1 MVVKSFNVYG
11 LRSRRTRRDAAVALA
26 GSLCWV
32 GCSSARFLSES
43 QGSDD
48 GATQIGTPDT
58 VGSSEGTSLT
68 ASFLVPPTSSPVV
81 DTTTWT
87 NVLETT
93 VDSGGAISDAPDASV
108 IDTSTQTF
116 ASTVSRDAPTVAG
129 TTDTESSPAFDA
141 SVEMS
146 TDTMDAGIDAA
157 LADSD
162 DGSTRS
168 DASPAQTSAPHDP
181 NICNSG
187 DFGAPQLVLGLGYDD
202 RMWGP
207 AISSDGNVLLFG
219 YTGNDEDLY
228 MATMVPGENRT
239 FENVTGLGTLNTNG
253 SEGTPFLSFDGL
265 TLYFYA
271 TRAGGPGDRDLWFA
285 TREELRA
292 EFGEPEQV
300 LGVNGTSYDHLPWI
314 SDDELRIYYTTERA
328 GGLGHSDIWFAT
340 RASKDDPFDNHA
352 LVPGI
357 NSEFREDAVAFAPD
371 RLTVYFTTD
380 RATDGNLDIWRA
392 TRSSRA
398 SDFEAAE
405 VVPGV
410 NSDSEDTNLALTRD
424 GKRLYFS
431 SGRDGKQRLWVVA
444 RTCP

>member
-1 MVVKSFNVYG
+1 M
-11 LRSRRTRRDAAVALA
+11 
-26 GSLCWV
+26 
-32 GCSSARFLSES
+32 
-43 QGSDD
+43 
-48 GATQIGTPDT
+48 
-58 VGSSEGTSLT
+58 
-68 ASFLVPPTSSPVV
+68 
-81 DTTTWT
+81 

-93 VDSGGAISDAPDASV
+93 VDSGHPVSDDRDASV
-108 IDTSTQTF
+108 TDTSTETSV
-116 ASTVSRDAPTVAG
+116 STVSLDA
-129 TTDTESSPAFDA
+129 TTTASVTDMESYQALDA
-141 SVEMS
+141 SVETS
-146 TDTMDAGIDAA
+146 IDTVDAA
-157 LADSD
+157 LDAAVANSEE
-162 DGSTRS
+162 GSTGS
-168 DASPAQTSAPHDP
+168 DASPNQTSAPHDP
-181 NICNSG
+181 NVCNAG
-187 DFGAPQLVLGLGYDD
+187 EFGAPQLVLGLGYDD
-202 RMWGP
+202 RLWGP

-239 FENVTGLGTLNTNG
+239 FENVTTLGTLNTNG
-253 SEGTPFLSFDGL
+253 SEGTPFLSVDGL

-285 TREELRA
+285 KRDELRA
-292 EFGEPEQV
+292 DFGEPEQV

-380 RATDGNLDIWRA
+380 RDTDGNLDIWRA

-398 SDFEAAE
+398 SNFDDPE

-431 SGRDGKQRLWVVA
+431 SGRDGKQRLWVAA